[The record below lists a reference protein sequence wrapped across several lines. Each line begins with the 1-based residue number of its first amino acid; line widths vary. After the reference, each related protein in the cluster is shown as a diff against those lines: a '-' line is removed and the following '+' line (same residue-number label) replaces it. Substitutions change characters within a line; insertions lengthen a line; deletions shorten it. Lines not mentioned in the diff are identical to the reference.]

1 MNIKNAIIDN
11 GWENLFFKGVFGME
25 KEAQRITA
33 DGKIARTDHPAVFGK
48 RSFHPYIQTDFA
60 ESQLELITPPVE
72 SLEEMLEW
80 QAAIHDVALR
90 SIPEDEYLLSYSVPP
105 IMPEEDDIQIAKL
118 EKRNDVVYR
127 EHLASVYGKR
137 KQMVSGI
144 HFNFEFNRQFI
155 GMLKEAMDPEG
166 DEYAFQTDLYLKLVH
181 NFFRYQW
188 VLTYLYGCSVEAKD
202 SYFREG
208 RLPEDVP
215 AHYIRSLRS
224 SKYGYV
230 NGSQVKVSYRSME
243 EYVRTL
249 EEMVAAGHLSEERE
263 FYSTVRFRG
272 GKSARDIM
280 EKGIS
285 YLEFRLFDLNPF
297 APLGILAK
305 DLRFIHCFLM
315 YLVWMEEEGGE
326 AEEELGRQMNYRTAF
341 EYPLAV
347 SAYQEEG
354 LRILSGMQEML
365 QALRAPAAYVE
376 VVEEQE
382 RAFHEPA
389 RTLAGTLVQLLEK
402 GTDSLELAIGKAKE
416 FKALAWER
424 PYALRGFTDMELSTQ
439 ILLFDAIQK
448 GLEIE
453 ILDRTDQF
461 LSLTHQGHREYVKNG
476 NMTAKDTYIA
486 PLIMENK
493 VVTKKILAQHGFAVP
508 ASQEYHSL
516 ESAWADAGQYREKAI
531 VIKPKSTNYGLG
543 ITIFRH
549 GTSEANFKK
558 AVEIAF
564 QEDDTVLVE
573 DFVKGTEYRFFVING
588 ETRAVLLRIPA
599 NVEGDGIHTIREL
612 VEAKNEDS
620 LRGIGHR
627 SPLEKIQLGDIERL
641 TLQEQGYTIE
651 SVPARGERVWLRD
664 NSNVSTGGDSVDF
677 TEAMD
682 PSYKQLAGEMAMAVG
697 AAIAGMDMMIL
708 DHTKPSTA
716 ENPGYGVIE
725 ANFNPMMMMHIY
737 PYKGK
742 GQRLTLDVLQLL
754 FPEMEILS
762 GRHEGE
768 GE

>member
-1 MNIKNAIIDN
+1 MNVKKTVLENK
-11 GWENLFFKGVFGME
+11 WEQLFFKGIFGME
-25 KEAQRITA
+25 KEAQRITE
-33 DGKIARTDHPAVFGK
+33 DGRIARTDHPAIFGK

-72 SLEEMLEW
+72 TLEEMLEW
-80 QAAIHDVALR
+80 MAAIHDVTLR

-118 EKRNDVVYR
+118 EKQNDVAYR
-127 EHLASVYGKR
+127 EYLAAVYGKQ

-144 HFNFEFNRQFI
+144 HFNFEFNRDFVRYLQET
-155 GMLKEAMDPEG
+155 LDPEG
-166 DEYAFQTDLYLKLVH
+166 DEYAFQTKIYLKLAH

-202 SYFREG
+202 SFFREG
-208 RLPEDVP
+208 RLPDDVP
-215 AHYIRSLRS
+215 QHYIRSLRS

-230 NGSQVKVSYRSME
+230 NDSQVKVSYRSME
-243 EYVRTL
+243 EYVQSI
-249 EEMVAAGHLSEERE
+249 EAMVEAGHLSEERE

-280 EKGIS
+280 ENGIS

-305 DLRFIHCFLM
+305 DLRFIHAFLM
-315 YLVWMEEEGGE
+315 YMVWMDEEGGE
-326 AEEELGRQMNYRTAF
+326 AEEELGRQMNYQTAF
-341 EYPLAV
+341 EHPLAL
-347 SAYQEEG
+347 SSYHEEG
-354 LRILSGMQEML
+354 LRILAGMKQML
-365 QALRAPAAYVE
+365 QDLQAPSSYSDVIQ
-376 VVEEQE
+376 EQE
-382 RAFHEPA
+382 QAFHDPA
-389 RTLAGTLVQLLEK
+389 RTLGGTLVQMLES
-402 GTDSLELAIGKAKE
+402 GTDSTELAIAKAKE

-424 PYALRGFTDMELSTQ
+424 PYALRGFEDIELSTQ
-439 ILLFDAIQK
+439 ILLFDAIQQ
-448 GLEIE
+448 GLAVEL
-453 ILDRTDQF
+453 LDRSDQF
-461 LSLTHQGHREYVKNG
+461 LTLSHNGHREYVKNG

-493 VVTKKILAQHGFAVP
+493 VVTKKILAQHGYSVP

-516 ESAWADAGQYREKAI
+516 ESAWADAAQYRGKAI

-543 ITIFRH
+543 ISIFRK
-549 GTSEANFKK
+549 GVSEENFKK
-558 AVEIAF
+558 AMEIAF
-564 QEDDTVLVE
+564 KEDDTVLVE
-573 DFVKGTEYRFFVING
+573 DFVEGTEYRFFVING
-588 ETRAVLLRIPA
+588 ETKAVLLRTPA
-599 NVEGDGIHTIREL
+599 NVEGDGVRTIREL
-612 VEAKNEDS
+612 VDSKNQDP
-620 LRGIGHR
+620 LRGKGHR

-641 TLQEQGYTIE
+641 TLQEQGFTVD
-651 SVPARGERVWLRD
+651 SVPAKGEKVWLRD

-682 PSYKQLAGEMAMAVG
+682 ASYKQLAGAMAEALG
-697 AAIAGMDMMIL
+697 ATIAGMDMMIV
-708 DHTKPSTA
+708 DYTKPSTE

-742 GQRLTLDVLQLL
+742 GQRLTLDILQLL
-754 FPEMEILS
+754 FPEMAIPT
-762 GRHEGE
+762 GKPEGE